1 MTDTLK
7 RIKRAIMNRITKCP
21 SCGSV
26 KIRQVRRKW
35 SGEYQGQ
42 HYTVEKLDFYECADC
57 KEHVYDPD
65 AMRAIEANSPAFAK
79 SVAT

>member
-1 MTDTLK
+1 
-7 RIKRAIMNRITKCP
+7 MNKITKCP

-26 KIRQVRRKW
+26 NIKRVRRKW
-35 SGEYQGQ
+35 SGEYRGQ
-42 HYTVEKLDFYECADC
+42 SYTVENLEFYACPDC
-57 KEHVYDPD
+57 KEQVYDPE